1 MIRTIFVFI
10 AATLSLSIH
19 QHRLQNTSN
28 KPFLQTYSLS
38 LPAIH
43 DLLSPIHRWIT
54 VTGERKAITPQPASK
69 AGRQQEP
76 VTILA
81 EKDREISSKQKTI
94 ALIVFLMVTK
104 LLFMILAYRYWRK
117 KKNLEIANLRIRN
130 RIRELEHQQHLADE
144 RNRIA
149 REMHDDLGT
158 TLTSTLMAV
167 EMIKSAPGAKEPLD
181 MIRRSSEQ
189 LSEQINEIV
198 WNLNTNND
206 NLVQLSSHMLRF
218 AREFL
223 SRAGIKVRSEERFM
237 ESRIIIDGY
246 KRRSIHL
253 LLKEMLNNAVKHSGA
268 SEVEI
273 DIAYHEPIL
282 SISVTD
288 KGNGF
293 DLSGVRKGGN
303 GLSNIKRSAAELN
316 GTVVWNT
323 RQAEGTQVI
332 VEIPL

>member
-10 AATLSLSIH
+10 AAVLCISTH
-19 QHRLQNTSN
+19 QQHVQHPGN
-28 KPFLQTYSLS
+28 KQSFLQTHSLFFPGIDDLLPPVRRCVAIAGDS
-38 LPAIH
+38 KEVTAQLPA
-43 DLLSPIHRWIT
+43 D
-54 VTGERKAITPQPASK
+54 
-69 AGRQQEP
+69 AGL
-76 VTILA
+76 LA
-81 EKDREISSKQKTI
+81 EKDREISNKRNTI
-94 ALIVFLMVTK
+94 ALIIFLMVTK

-117 KKNLEIANLRIRN
+117 KKNLEIANLRIQN
-130 RIRELEHQQHLADE
+130 RIRDLEHQQRLSDE

-167 EMIKSAPGAKEPLD
+167 EMVKNAPGAKEPLD

-206 NLVQLSSHMLRF
+206 NLVQLSSYMLRF

-223 SRAGIKVRSEERFM
+223 TRAGIKVRSEECFM
-237 ESRIIIDGY
+237 ESKIMIDGY

-253 LLKEMLNNAVKHSGA
+253 LMKEMLNNAVKHSGA

-273 DIAYHEPIL
+273 NIAYHEPIL

-288 KGNGF
+288 KGSGF
-293 DLSGVRKGGN
+293 DLSGVDKGGN
-303 GLSNIKRSAAELN
+303 GLSNIRRSAAELN
-316 GTVVWNT
+316 GTAVWNT
-323 RQAEGTQVI
+323 RPAEGTQVI